1 MKDLF
6 FIGTIPWWAI
16 VLIALGALAAL
27 ALQFFSLKQRLSGTR
42 SALLTLLRGVVF
54 ALLIFLLLS
63 PALLERKTT
72 KLRRPLA
79 LLLDTSQSMGFA
91 ANSDSIQ
98 GGGKPRSRLDLA
110 KEKLLSG
117 KEPLIQQ
124 LGRDYDLRIYQFG
137 NGLAPVGADTLP
149 QLSAKGRGTRLLEA
163 LGEASGQIGD
173 RGALLVF
180 SDGIANSDIKSAEDL
195 PSFPVPIFP
204 VGLGETQ
211 GFIDIRVAD
220 LKVPE
225 FAFRG
230 REIKIDFALE
240 AFGLGGR
247 AIPIYL
253 NRGQNL
259 LSSRNISIDKDTF
272 TQRVTFSYTP
282 KEIGSH
288 SFTLTVPLQP
298 GEQITQN
305 NQQQF
310 KIEVQ
315 RDKIRI
321 LTLSGAPSW
330 NYRFLRMA
338 LKQDPSVD
346 LVSFVFLRTPTDSV
360 DVPDNQLSLI
370 PFPIDELFLEEIKNF
385 DVIFMDDFSYRS
397 YFNTLYLEKVRD
409 FVRDGGGLA
418 MLGGARSFDSG
429 GYGESPLREVV
440 PVEMNGKGT
449 YQTGASLRATLTPPG
464 KAHPIT
470 RLLPDPRANEEA
482 WKTMP
487 YLTTL
492 NQVVRGKG
500 ETLLM
505 AAPEGASGGTPL
517 LTVGRYG
524 KGRTLALMT
533 NDLWRWNFIA
543 VGGRESPQNHL
554 KLVRQSVRWLAQEP
568 SFEQVQ
574 IQPVGDSNAP
584 GEKMDL
590 KVRVLKD
597 DFTPAEHA
605 RVRLRIVGP
614 EGEPMNLE
622 ALAAT
627 EPGDYRTEFI
637 PTREGSYRLEAE
649 AQLSGK
655 PLGKDRRSFRVA
667 FPYGELEDGRPRPE
681 LLKAIAE
688 KSQGEFIPASEW
700 NEKSLERI
708 SAKLEAQSPSQ
719 IVEQRQ
725 IQLWSNLWFFSLVL
739 ALLCIEWWLR
749 RKWGLV

>member
-16 VLIALGALAAL
+16 VLIALGALGAL
-27 ALQFFSLKQRLSGTR
+27 ALQLFSLKQRLSGTR

-124 LGRDYDLRIYQFG
+124 LGREYDLRIYQFG

-149 QLSAKGRGTRLLEA
+149 QLSAQGRGTRLLEA

-211 GFIDIRVAD
+211 GFLDIRVAD

-247 AIPIYL
+247 TIPIYL

-298 GEQITQN
+298 GEQIPQN